1 LNVRRS
7 FLHDNAGQIGNK
19 LLEVRILCNKV
30 GLRVDLDDRAY
41 AALIA
46 YGRADNA
53 LSRNTVRL
61 LGSLGETLLTQ
72 QLDRLVKVAVRLGQR
87 LLAVHH
93 AYVGHFTELL
103 YVSSSKSHFLFL
115 QKSFLQ
121 NKIVGQDDLGAP
133 GRRALRTTHNDYAV
147 LGLLSLSLGL
157 LGLGLNLKLL
167 ALLAFQNSVR
177 HGLGNQLDRADR
189 VVVARDHVVDLVRIA
204 VGVNDCNNRD
214 T

>member
-1 LNVRRS
+1 MGISNVYGGLIKTVKAADLDVLTNGEHLLLQRFLHGQIAHLAGLKRLNVRRS

-46 YGRADNA
+46 YGRADNT

-72 QLDRLVKVAVRLGQR
+72 QFDRLVEVAVRLCQR

-115 QKSFLQ
+115 QNSFLQ
-121 NKIVGQDDLGAP
+121 NKN
-133 GRRALRTTHNDYAV
+133 RRA
-147 LGLLSLSLGL
+147 
-157 LGLGLNLKLL
+157 
-167 ALLAFQNSVR
+167 
-177 HGLGNQLDRADR
+177 
-189 VVVARDHVVDLVRIA
+189 
-204 VGVNDCNNRD
+204 
-214 T
+214 